1 MVSEQMF
8 ILNDTA
14 KNDPVVQ
21 LALASYTKRLEAEEQ
36 QRQAIRAG
44 IVTPTPIQVIN
55 ISDRD

>member
-1 MVSEQMF
+1 MF

-14 KNDPVVQ
+14 KNDPIVQ

-36 QRQAIRAG
+36 QRQAILSG
-44 IVTPTPIQVIN
+44 EYIPQPTQVIH